1 MVTALQYGT
10 WMYGEKFQNTCIKEK
25 DERGGRHQLFYGILV
40 ADCMLRQDARRFML
54 GKYLSNKEI
63 PWNRR
68 RLLGMAVAE
77 NTPKASQ
84 LTKTGKAF
92 SASSSLL
99 QIL

>member
-1 MVTALQYGT
+1 MVTALQYGI
-10 WMYGEKFQNTCIKEK
+10 WMDEEKFQNTCIKEK
-25 DERGGRHQLFYGILV
+25 GKRGGTHQLFYGTLV
-40 ADCMLRQDARRFML
+40 ADFMLRQDARSFML

-68 RLLGMAVAE
+68 RRLGMAVAG
-77 NTPKASQ
+77 NMPTASQ